1 VNTPELN
8 ERSGRDV
15 AMLGELLNEALE
27 DLRGPFQVPFDLLFV
42 QGGLQ
47 EFGWRLLGC
56 CLCGEEDQHRQ
67 RGE

>member
-1 VNTPELN
+1 
-8 ERSGRDV
+8 
-15 AMLGELLNEALE
+15 MLAEVLDETLE
-27 DLRGPFQVPFDLLFV
+27 DFRGALQVSLDLLLV

-56 CLCGEEDQHRQ
+56 CRCGKEDQHRQ

>member
-1 VNTPELN
+1 
-8 ERSGRDV
+8 
-15 AMLGELLNEALE
+15 MLGELLDEALE

-56 CLCGEEDQHRQ
+56 CRCGEEDQHRQ